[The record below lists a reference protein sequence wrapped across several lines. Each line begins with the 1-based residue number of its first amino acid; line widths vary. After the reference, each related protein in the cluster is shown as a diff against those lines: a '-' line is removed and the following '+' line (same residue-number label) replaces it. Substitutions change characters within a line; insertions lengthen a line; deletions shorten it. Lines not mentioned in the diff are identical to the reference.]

1 MVSDAMGFAG
11 STEGDA
17 SEPDGTPRKLLDT
30 QHAAGQRLAAGDL
43 AAGGHREHRVV
54 VPVESDDVEV

>member
-17 SEPDGTPRKLLDT
+17 SEPDGTPRKLLVISTLQDSGWE
-30 QHAAGQRLAAGDL
+30 AAISL
-43 AAGGHREHRVV
+43 REGIESTVSWGRSNQTTLRV
-54 VPVESDDVEV
+54 